1 MSQDK
6 VGFDL
11 DYEEKNEKRAE
22 KDFLEEAQ
30 GWEYAWHL
38 DDINK

>member
-11 DYEEKNEKRAE
+11 DHEGKNQKRAE

-30 GWEYAWHL
+30 G
-38 DDINK
+38 